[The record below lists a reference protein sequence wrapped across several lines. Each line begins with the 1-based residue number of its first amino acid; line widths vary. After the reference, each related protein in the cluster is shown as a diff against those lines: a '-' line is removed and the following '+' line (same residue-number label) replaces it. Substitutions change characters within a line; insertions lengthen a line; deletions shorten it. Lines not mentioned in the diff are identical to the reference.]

1 LTTTYLGGCKA
12 GGIKDREIAMD
23 SVIYEIQ
30 DRIAYVTINR
40 PEAYNACDQPTYDRL
55 AEVWDDFASNDDAWV
70 AILTGAGDKAFCA
83 GSDIKKN
90 FNSLPDPAAS
100 FAAAGRGDLMR
111 GLEIWK
117 PVIAAV
123 NGHCNG
129 GGLEQALSCDIRIAS
144 DNAQFGLGEVLLGLL
159 PGGGGTQ
166 RLPRTIPLGDAL
178 WMLYSGERI
187 DAQEAFR
194 LGLVNKVVPL
204 EDLMST
210 AQAMAEKLLGSG
222 PLAVR
227 AIKQAAV
234 QGLSMPLDDGLR
246 LEQHLFRLLAT
257 TEDSVEGTQAF
268 AEKRPPQWKGR

>member
-1 LTTTYLGGCKA
+1 
-12 GGIKDREIAMD
+12 MD
-23 SVIYEIQ
+23 SVIYEIE

-55 AEVWDDFASNDDAWV
+55 AEVWADFAGNDDAWI
-70 AILTGAGDKAFCA
+70 AILTGAGANDFCA
-83 GSDIKKN
+83 GSDIKQN
-90 FNSLPDPAAS
+90 FNSAPRPAAN
-100 FAAAGRGDLMR
+100 FAAAERRDLMR

-117 PVIAAV
+117 PVIAAI

-166 RLPRTIPLGDAL
+166 RLPRTIPLGHAL

-187 DAQEAFR
+187 DADEAHR
-194 LGLVNKVVPL
+194 LGLVNKVVPF
-204 EDLMST
+204 EDLLPT
-210 AQAMAEKLLGSG
+210 AKTMAETLLKAG

-227 AIKQAAV
+227 AIKQAAI
-234 QGLSMPLDDGLR
+234 QGMSMPLEDGLR
-246 LEQHLFRLLAT
+246 LEQHLFHLLAS
-257 TEDSVEGTQAF
+257 TEDSSEGTRAF
-268 AEKRPPQWKGR
+268 AEKRQPQWKGR